1 MTEAEVLDRLA
12 RSSVPA
18 PEGRFAAGRV
28 VGDWRLTAFLARGGT
43 AEVYCA
49 EHVVLGVS
57 AAVKIL
63 DASATEKQRG
73 RFVREATILAELKSA
88 AFPRFL
94 AYGECEGCP
103 YLVQELLEPRDLPAT
118 DRAVARYLIALCR
131 GLAELHARGIVHCD
145 LKPANILFRGN
156 GEPVIVDL
164 GLSTDA
170 SFGEGG
176 GTPGYSAPEQFT
188 GEAVT
193 PAADIHALGV
203 LASVCFSGRPPHAW
217 RAVVR
222 RATSTLARERY
233 ATVGTFAR
241 AVRWR
246 HLWRDAA
253 LVVVASVLLALLSL
267 RMPGRE
273 AEPVPSEQREMEVP
287 DTIELDGRKRVLDE
301 PLVIGP
307 GRTLRVIGPGTLD
320 AVIEGS
326 ASSTLWMTNC
336 IVLNRAKEIFPKV
349 ALKYEL
355 TKGVYLNFTAVKE
368 SLALSVRRSKYI
380 LPYDGAFNKVRF
392 HGPETLSELDE
403 RRTAEFYESLRELT
417 EP

>member
-1 MTEAEVLDRLA
+1 M
-12 RSSVPA
+12 
-18 PEGRFAAGRV
+18 
-28 VGDWRLTAFLARGGT
+28 
-43 AEVYCA
+43 
-49 EHVVLGVS
+49 
-57 AAVKIL
+57 
-63 DASATEKQRG
+63 
-73 RFVREATILAELKSA
+73 
-88 AFPRFL
+88 
-94 AYGECEGCP
+94 
-103 YLVQELLEPRDLPAT
+103 
-118 DRAVARYLIALCR
+118 
-131 GLAELHARGIVHCD
+131 
-145 LKPANILFRGN
+145 
-156 GEPVIVDL
+156 
-164 GLSTDA
+164 
-170 SFGEGG
+170 
-176 GTPGYSAPEQFT
+176 
-188 GEAVT
+188 
-193 PAADIHALGV
+193 
-203 LASVCFSGRPPHAW
+203 
-217 RAVVR
+217 
-222 RATSTLARERY
+222 
-233 ATVGTFAR
+233 
-241 AVRWR
+241 
-246 HLWRDAA
+246 
-253 LVVVASVLLALLSL
+253 LLSL
-267 RMPGRE
+267 QMPGRE

-368 SLALSVRRSKYI
+368 SLALSVRKSKYI

>member
-1 MTEAEVLDRLA
+1 M
-12 RSSVPA
+12 
-18 PEGRFAAGRV
+18 
-28 VGDWRLTAFLARGGT
+28 
-43 AEVYCA
+43 
-49 EHVVLGVS
+49 
-57 AAVKIL
+57 
-63 DASATEKQRG
+63 
-73 RFVREATILAELKSA
+73 
-88 AFPRFL
+88 
-94 AYGECEGCP
+94 
-103 YLVQELLEPRDLPAT
+103 
-118 DRAVARYLIALCR
+118 ARYLIALCR

-156 GEPVIVDL
+156 GESVIVDL

-170 SFGEGG
+170 PFGEGG

-203 LASVCFSGRPPHAW
+203 LASVCFGGRPPHAW

-233 ATVGTFAR
+233 ATVGVFAR

-267 RMPGRE
+267 WMPGRE
-273 AEPVPSEQREMEVP
+273 AEPMPSEQREMEVP
-287 DTIELDGRKRVLDE
+287 DTIELDGRERVLDE

-326 ASSTLWMTNC
+326 ASSTL
-336 IVLNRAKEIFPKV
+336 
-349 ALKYEL
+349 
-355 TKGVYLNFTAVKE
+355 
-368 SLALSVRRSKYI
+368 
-380 LPYDGAFNKVRF
+380 
-392 HGPETLSELDE
+392 
-403 RRTAEFYESLRELT
+403 
-417 EP
+417 